1 MSLNVSLSVSKL
13 QSAGRKADVSVTD
26 FHKHHPGGSTVI
38 VANAGRD
45 VTYVTFPPLSSLA
58 HLISIG

>member
-1 MSLNVSLSVSKL
+1 MGRFMSESRSLPFKILDLNWK
-13 QSAGRKADVSVTD
+13 GTRTDVSVTD

-45 VTYVTFPPLSSLA
+45 VTYVPF
-58 HLISIG
+58 